1 MSLETYTGYIPSLVV
16 TNPTATDPKSQG
28 DDHLRGVKRTLA
40 VTFSG
45 FTEPDVAV
53 TVKASQINSAVQD
66 GLSFVPAGAINIWPA
81 AAAPTGWLLSQ
92 GQAVSRTTYA
102 KLFAV
107 IGTTY
112 GVGDGSTTFNLPD
125 LRGYFVRGLDAGRG
139 VDTGRVLGS
148 GQAGDNAPHNHSGTT
163 SGGSPHGH
171 TGTTGAAGSHQH
183 YLKNANGYSGSVS
196 SREVQ
201 SYNDTVPG
209 NGQLY
214 NTNPAGDHSHAFTTT
229 DESAHTHTI
238 TVSTTGVEARPI
250 NIALNYIIK
259 V

>member
-16 TNPTATDPKSQG
+16 TNPTATDPKNQG

-81 AAAPTGWLLSQ
+81 AAAPAGWLLSQ

-112 GVGDGSTTFNLPD
+112 GPGNGSTTFNLPD

-163 SGGSPHGH
+163 SGGALTATPAQRAALDL
-171 TGTTGAAGSHQH
+171 TLTTRKRRRASLTAELTLATPSTPQ
-183 YLKNANGYSGSVS
+183 
-196 SREVQ
+196 R
-201 SYNDTVPG
+201 
-209 NGQLY
+209 
-214 NTNPAGDHSHAFTTT
+214 TTT
-229 DESAHTHTI
+229 HW
-238 TVSTTGVEARPI
+238 
-250 NIALNYIIK
+250 
-259 V
+259 